1 MPGQGVQQAVHTRL
15 YRSRGYAREHSCV
28 GCGRQALDWAYQYS
42 AGPDELVSPTGRR
55 YSNSM
60 DDYAPMC
67 RKCHMTFDREK
78 DLEMAERVRES
89 ARSVPREVRVA
100 AGEASARR
108 LREDPEFAAEMKVLR
123 DRSARMGGAATAK
136 KFREDPE
143 YHLIHADRL
152 RKAALKRYTC
162 TECGYTNNA
171 GTVARH
177 QKKLGHEGREGS

>member
-1 MPGQGVQQAVHTRL
+1 MPGKGVQQTIHTRL

-67 RKCHMTFDREK
+67 RKCHSRFDREK

-89 ARSVPREVRVA
+89 ARSVPREVRVS
-100 AGEASARR
+100 AGEAFARR
-108 LREDPEFAAEMKVLR
+108 LREDPEFAAEIKVIHGR
-123 DRSARMGGAATAK
+123 ATRRGGAATARK
-136 KFREDPE
+136 
-143 YHLIHADRL
+143 LDR
-152 RKAALKRYTC
+152 KS
-162 TECGYTNNA
+162 
-171 GTVARH
+171 VV
-177 QKKLGHEGREGS
+177 